1 MYTSAAKN
9 YSNRALARFNQ
20 WNYLEA
26 VTYARQAYEQLSLA
40 AIQLGIP
47 TPSSQYEPAVA
58 QPGMSAPHEGDPIRF
73 PDN

>member
-1 MYTSAAKN
+1 DG
-9 YSNRALARFNQ
+9 NRAVARFNQ

-26 VTYARQAYEQLSLA
+26 VSYARHAYEQLSLA

-47 TPSSQYEPAVA
+47 TPSSLYEPAMA
-58 QPGMSAPHEGDPIRF
+58 NPGMPVPHEGDPIRF